1 VSPAPRLE
9 AFGVPGIS
17 EVTSGAD
24 LAGLLLAA
32 LESAGQALADGDIV
46 VMSSKVVS
54 KAEGRIRTA
63 TSRDTAVEGET
74 VRVVAERLTPRG
86 RAAIVQSASGPVLAS
101 AGVDASNVAPGTVLT
116 LPPDPDAS
124 ARALLAALR
133 ARTGRRVG
141 VVLSDTLGRPW
152 RQGQTDAAIGA
163 AGVRVVDD
171 LRGGTDGYGN
181 ALEATVRAVADEVAA
196 LADLV
201 KGKLGG
207 IPVAVLRGLPDLVTD
222 EDGPG
227 AADLL
232 RPAAQDWF
240 RYGHVEAVRTALG
253 APPGTAGMSLQP
265 VEPGPAT
272 QRLQRAVEVTLA
284 TGDGTVTITTRVAD
298 NGDGRDD
305 GDGRDVATAH
315 LTVAGTEPS
324 ALVGLGLTAA
334 RLLAAAWAEDLDAT
348 LGPLTTGQSGAALPV
363 HARPAQ
369 AAGQSSPATTP
380 ARKAAHSTA
389 V

>member
-1 VSPAPRLE
+1 MSCAPRLE
-9 AFGVPGIS
+9 AFGVPGIG
-17 EVTSGAD
+17 EVTAGAD

-32 LESAGQALADGDIV
+32 LESAGQALADGDV
-46 VMSSKVVS
+46 VVVSSKVVS
-54 KAEGRIRTA
+54 KAEGRTRAA
-63 TSRDTAVEGET
+63 TSRDAAVRGET

-86 RAAIVQSASGPVLAS
+86 RAAVVASASGPVLAA

-116 LPPDPDAS
+116 LPADPDAS

-163 AGVRVVDD
+163 AGVRVIDD

-207 IPVAVLRGLPDLVTD
+207 MPVAVLRGLPDLVTD
-222 EDGPG
+222 EDGPE

-253 APPGTAGMSLQP
+253 APPGTAGVSLQP
-265 VEPGPAT
+265 VEPGTAA
-272 QRLQRAVEVTLA
+272 QRLLRAVEVALA
-284 TGDGTVTITTRVAD
+284 TCDGTVTVTTRAS
-298 NGDGRDD
+298 DGRDD
-305 GDGRDVATAH
+305 GRDNDGDVATAC
-315 LTVAGTEPS
+315 LTVAGREPA

-348 LGPLTTGQSGAALPV
+348 LGPPSTCPSGTHLTIRTHPRHHPRERDVPAA
-363 HARPAQ
+363 AR
-369 AAGQSSPATTP
+369 GE
-380 ARKAAHSTA
+380 
-389 V
+389 